1 MNKQERIALA
11 IKNIISKMMDRV
23 MDNVMIKDP
32 FVTET
37 HHLSKPLYS
46 ALVPDEIFKGSH
58 FERRF
63 VTPFGGVWEQLAKV
77 IAIEAHGNCLMG
89 QTIVGEI
96 ELGRLRRIQETVNRL
111 WNSTKG
117 ITKIKPNWDTELKY
131 IKNGRGIPYPV
142 HVKCDILIHNEQ
154 TNKKYAFFIDEPS
167 TNHFK
172 TRSIKENML
181 KLLIMNPIQIDEV
194 YYVMPYNYE
203 KNQEDSK
210 NWFDVKEDK
219 LVLIGNEFWTLV
231 GGEGIYEAII
241 TEASNLGN
249 KYKQLINTEMFEA

>member
-1 MNKQERIALA
+1 MNKEERIALA

-32 FVTET
+32 FVTES
-37 HHLSKPLYS
+37 HRLSKPLYS

-63 VTPFGGVWEQLAKV
+63 VTSFGAVWEKLAKV
-77 IAIEAHGNCLMG
+77 VAIEAHGNCLMG
-89 QTIVGEI
+89 HTIVGELEI
-96 ELGRLRRIQETVNRL
+96 GKLRRIQETVNKL

-117 ITKIKPNWDTELKY
+117 VDKIKSDWNTELKY
-131 IKNGRGIPYPV
+131 IKNGRGISYPV
-142 HVKCDILIHNEQ
+142 HVKCDIFVYDKQ

-181 KLLIMNPIQIDEV
+181 KILAMNPNKIDEV
-194 YYVMPYNYE
+194 YYVIPYHYE
-203 KNQEDSK
+203 QKPEDSN
-210 NWFDVKEDK
+210 NWFNLREDK
-219 LVLIGNEFWTLV
+219 LVLIGNDFWTLI
-231 GGEGIYEAII
+231 GGEGIYETII
-241 TEASNLGN
+241 TEAKNLGYN
-249 KYKQLINTEMFEA
+249 YKKHIKTEMFEA

>member
-1 MNKQERIALA
+1 MNKEERIALA

-23 MDNVMIKDP
+23 MENVMIKDP

-37 HHLSKPLYS
+37 HRLSKPLYA

-77 IAIEAHGNCLMG
+77 VAIEAHGNCLMG
-89 QTIVGEI
+89 HTIVGELEI
-96 ELGRLRRIQETVNRL
+96 GKLKRIQETVNRL

-117 ITKIKPNWDTELKY
+117 MTKIKPDWDKELKY
-131 IKNGRGIPYPV
+131 IKNGRGISYPV
-142 HVKCDILIHNEQ
+142 HVTCDIFVHNKQ

-172 TRSIKENML
+172 TKFIKENML
-181 KLLIMNPIQIDEV
+181 KLLTMNQNEIDEF
-194 YYVMPYNYE
+194 YYVIPYNYDR
-203 KNQEDSK
+203 NQVDFN
-210 NWFDVKEDK
+210 NWFDIRADK
-219 LVLIGNEFWTLV
+219 LVLIGDEFWLLIGNEST
-231 GGEGIYEAII
+231 YETII
-241 TEASNLGN
+241 SETKNLGN
-249 KYKQLINTEMFEA
+249 KYKQHILKEIF

>member
-1 MNKQERIALA
+1 MNKEERIALT
-11 IKNIISKMMDRV
+11 IKNIISKMMDRI

-37 HHLSKPLYS
+37 HRLSKPLYS

-77 IAIEAHGNCLMG
+77 VAIEAHGNCLMG
-89 QTIVGEI
+89 HTIVGELEI
-96 ELGRLRRIQETVNRL
+96 GKLRRIQETVNRL

-117 ITKIKPNWDTELKY
+117 MTKIKPDWNTELKY
-131 IKNGRGIPYPV
+131 IKNGRGISYPV
-142 HVKCDILIHNEQ
+142 HVTCDIFVHNKQ
-154 TNKKYAFFIDEPS
+154 TNKKYAFFIDESS

-181 KLLIMNPIQIDEV
+181 KLLVMNSNQIDEV
-194 YYVMPYNYE
+194 YYVIPYNYE
-203 KNQEDSK
+203 QKSEDSD

-219 LVLIGNEFWTLV
+219 LVLIGNNFWTLI
-231 GGEGIYEAII
+231 GGEGIYETII
-241 TEASNLGN
+241 TEAKNLGY
-249 KYKQLINTEMFEA
+249 KYKKHIQTEKFEA

>member
-37 HHLSKPLYS
+37 HRLSKPLYS

-77 IAIEAHGNCLMG
+77 VAIEAHGNCLMG
-89 QTIVGEI
+89 HTIVGEI
-96 ELGRLRRIQETVNRL
+96 KIGRLRRIQETVNRL

-117 ITKIKPNWDTELKY
+117 MTKIKPDWNTELKY
-131 IKNGRGIPYPV
+131 IKNGRGISYPV
-142 HVKCDILIHNEQ
+142 HVKCDIFVYNKQ

-172 TRSIKENML
+172 THSNKEKML
-181 KLLIMNPIQIDEV
+181 KLLVMNSNQIDEV
-194 YYVMPYNYE
+194 YYVIPYNYE
-203 KNQEDSK
+203 QKPEDSN

-219 LVLIGNEFWTLV
+219 LVLIGNDFWTLI
-231 GGEGIYEAII
+231 GNESTYETII
-241 TEASNLGN
+241 AEAKNLGN
-249 KYKQLINTEMFEA
+249 KYKRNIQTEMFEA